1 MILFLLPAG
10 DYDPTEAAVPWAAL
24 RDAGFEVRFATP
36 GGKVALADPRL
47 TDLGFSWLSPW
58 LMTRRAELAA
68 YRRLTEDPHF
78 LAPSS
83 YEEYARST
91 DADPAAVTGL
101 FVPGGHAA
109 GMRTLLE
116 DATAQRLFA
125 RLFTRGLPVGAVCH
139 GVLLAARA
147 KDPATGRSVLH
158 GRRTT
163 ALTSL
168 LELTGWNLTRLW
180 LGRYYRTYR
189 TTVQQEVTAALADPR
204 HFLAGPPLPLR
215 DTAARPGR
223 GFTVKDGNYV
233 SARWPGDCHRLAAD
247 YLALVR
253 AHAAGA
259 VHRAA

>member
-36 GGKVALADPRL
+36 DGKAAYADPRL

-68 YRRLTEDPHF
+68 YRSLIEDPRF

-83 YEEYARST
+83 YKEV
-91 DADPAAVTGL
+91 DPAVITGL

-116 DATAQRLFA
+116 DATAQYLFA
-125 RLFTRGLPVGAVCH
+125 RVFTQGLPVGAVCH

-147 KDPATGRSVLH
+147 KDPVTGRSVLH

-189 TTVQQEVTAALADPR
+189 TTVQREVTAALADPA
-204 HFLAGPPLPLR
+204 HFLAGPALPVR

-253 AHAAGA
+253 EH
-259 VHRAA
+259 VMS

>member
-36 GGKVALADPRL
+36 AGKAAYADPRL

-68 YRRLTEDPHF
+68 YRRLTVDPWF
-78 LAPSS
+78 LAPFA
-83 YEEYARST
+83 YEDVEP
-91 DADPAAVTGL
+91 DAVTGL

-125 RLFTRGLPVGAVCH
+125 RVFTRGLPVGAVCH
-139 GVLLAARA
+139 GVLLAARTT
-147 KDPATGRSVLH
+147 DPATGRSVLH

-163 ALTSL
+163 ALTAL

-189 TTVQQEVTAALADPR
+189 TTVQREVTAALADPG
-204 HFLAGPPLPLR
+204 HFLTGPPLPVR

-253 AHAAGA
+253 AHEAAQLS
-259 VHRAA
+259 

>member
-36 GGKVALADPRL
+36 DGKVALADPRL

-68 YRRLTEDPHF
+68 YRRLTEDPSF
-78 LAPSS
+78 LAPFS
-83 YEEYARST
+83 YTEAEAEAEPS
-91 DADPAAVTGL
+91 DITGL
-101 FVPGGHAA
+101 FVPGGHAPR
-109 GMRTLLE
+109 MRTLLE

-125 RLFTRGLPVGAVCH
+125 RVFTRGLPVGAVCH

-147 KDPATGRSVLH
+147 QDPATGRSVLH

-180 LGRYYRTYR
+180 LGRYYRTYQA
-189 TTVQQEVTAALADPR
+189 TVQQEVTAALADPS
-204 HFLAGPPLPLR
+204 HFLAGPPLPVR

-223 GFTVKDGNYV
+223 GFTVTDGNYV

-247 YLALVR
+247 YLSLVR
-253 AHAAGA
+253 AHAAAGA
-259 VHRAA
+259 ADRPG

>member
-10 DYDPTEAAVPWAAL
+10 DYNPTEAAVPWAAL
-24 RDAGFEVRFATP
+24 KDAGFDVRFATP
-36 GGKVALADPRL
+36 DGKVALADPRL

-68 YRRLTEDPHF
+68 YRRLTEDPRF
-78 LAPSS
+78 LAPVA
-83 YEEYARST
+83 YEAV
-91 DADPAAVTGL
+91 DPADVTGL
-101 FVPGGHAA
+101 FVPGGHAT

-116 DATAQRLFA
+116 DTTAQRLFA
-125 RLFTRGLPVGAVCH
+125 DVFTRGLPVGAVCH

-147 KDPATGRSVLH
+147 TDPATGRSVLH

-204 HFLAGPPLPLR
+204 HFLAGPVLPLR

-223 GFTVKDGNYV
+223 GFAVRDGNYV
-233 SARWPGDCHRLAAD
+233 SARWPGDCHRLAAQ
-247 YLALVR
+247 YLDLVR
-253 AHAAGA
+253 THAAGPA
-259 VHRAA
+259 ARRAG

>member
-24 RDAGFEVRFATP
+24 RDAGLQVRFATP
-36 GGKVALADPRL
+36 GGKAAYADPRL

-78 LAPSS
+78 LAPCS
-83 YEEYARST
+83 YA
-91 DADPAAVTGL
+91 DVDPAAVRGL

-116 DATAQRLFA
+116 DATAQELFA
-125 RLFTRGLPVGAVCH
+125 RVFTRGLPVGAVCH

-163 ALTSL
+163 ALTAL
-168 LELTGWNLTRLW
+168 LELTGWNLTRFW

-189 TTVQQEVTAALADPR
+189 TTVQREVTEALADPR
-204 HFLAGPPLPLR
+204 HFRPGPPLPVR

-223 GFTVKDGNYV
+223 GFTVTDGNYV
-233 SARWPGDCHRLAAD
+233 SARWPGDCHRLAAE

-253 AHAAGA
+253 AHEAGEL
-259 VHRAA
+259 HRPG

>member
-1 MILFLLPAG
+1 MLPAG

-24 RDAGFEVRFATP
+24 RDAGFKVRFATP

-68 YRRLTEDPHF
+68 YRRLCEDPWF

-83 YEEYARST
+83 YA
-91 DADPAAVTGL
+91 DVDPADVTGL

-125 RLFTRGLPVGAVCH
+125 RVFTRNLPVGAVCH

-163 ALTSL
+163 ALTAL

-189 TTVQQEVTAALADPR
+189 TTVQQEVTAALADPG
-204 HFLAGPPLPLR
+204 HFLTGPPLPVR

-223 GFTVKDGNYV
+223 GFAVRDGNYV
-233 SARWPGDCHRLAAD
+233 SARWPGDCHRLAGE

-253 AHAAGA
+253 AHEAERA
-259 VHRAA
+259 VRGNG

>member
-68 YRRLTEDPHF
+68 YRRLTEDPSF
-78 LAPSS
+78 LAPCA
-83 YEEYARST
+83 YA
-91 DADPAAVTGL
+91 DVDPAAVTGL
-101 FVPGGHAA
+101 FVPGGHAP

-125 RLFTRGLPVGAVCH
+125 GVFARGLPVGAVCH

-147 KDPATGRSVLH
+147 EDPATGRSVLH

-223 GFTVKDGNYV
+223 GFTVTDGNYV

-253 AHAAGA
+253 AHAAAGTA
-259 VHRAA
+259 DRAG

>member
-1 MILFLLPAG
+1 MIVFLLPAG

-24 RDAGFEVRFATP
+24 REAGHEVRFATP
-36 GGKVALADPRL
+36 DGDVALADPRL
-47 TDLGFSWLSPW
+47 TDTGFSWLSPW
-58 LMTRRAELAA
+58 LMTRRAELGT
-68 YRRLTEDPHF
+68 YRRLTGDRRFRAPMAYEDV
-78 LAPSS
+78 
-83 YEEYARST
+83 
-91 DADPAAVTGL
+91 DPGALTGL
-101 FVPGGHAA
+101 FVPGGHAP

-116 DATAQRLFA
+116 NATAQRLFA
-125 RLFTRGLPVGAVCH
+125 EVFTRGLPVGAVCH

-163 ALTSL
+163 ALTAL

-189 TTVQQEVTAALADPR
+189 TTVQQEVTEALADPG
-204 HFLAGPPLPLR
+204 HFLPGPVLPLR

-223 GFTVKDGNYV
+223 GFAVTDGNYV

-247 YLALVR
+247 YLTVLEA
-253 AHAAGA
+253 
-259 VHRAA
+259 HRARATAR

>member
-24 RDAGFEVRFATP
+24 KDAGFDVRFATP
-36 GGKVALADPRL
+36 DGKVALADPRL

-68 YRRLTEDPHF
+68 YRRLTEDPRF
-78 LAPSS
+78 LAPVA
-83 YEEYARST
+83 YEAV
-91 DADPAAVTGL
+91 DPEDVTGL
-101 FVPGGHAA
+101 FIPGGHAT

-116 DATAQRLFA
+116 DTTAQRLFA
-125 RLFTRGLPVGAVCH
+125 GAFTRGLPVGAVCH

-147 KDPATGRSVLH
+147 TDPATGRSVLH

-204 HFLAGPPLPLR
+204 HFLAGPVLPLR

-223 GFTVKDGNYV
+223 GFAVRDGNYV
-233 SARWPGDCHRLAAD
+233 SARWPGDCHRLAAE
-247 YLALVR
+247 YLDLVR
-253 AHAAGA
+253 THAAGPA
-259 VHRAA
+259 ARRAG